1 MPELSGRLCMQP
13 VAEKKKIAVLC
24 GSNHKPHNM
33 NVAVCRVKEAGERT
47 YHIVFSPGNGLIC
60 RDTQDYILFQ
70 NFIAFAVLRDG
81 CMLLAYA
88 VMSTHAHIA
97 VVTAWPW
104 SFIHRLRTSYTT
116 YFNKKYRRKGS
127 VCGKQVYCMPV
138 DGWYAQK
145 ALVSYILRNPMHH
158 GVAGTPF
165 GYRHT
170 SLGAYFRKELSM
182 ADTQRDTS
190 EDGNP
195 GFDEHPG
202 LNGNPGPRGCPRSKP
217 KEDPG
222 SKGKAG
228 VAEKDGGPCFVRM
241 RTSEGFVDL
250 PVETCGRVRLEYFV
264 NAGRTEHLFRTARTF
279 LHSMVRWNTEDWEKE
294 QANEASLV
302 TLRSIEPDPSFP
314 IEQMR
319 AYENGSFRP
328 GTSDEEV
335 CGYVDHTVLPQ
346 MGLGSFVGLDP
357 VRRRGLVSVLMK
369 RFHISAEQALRC
381 LGG

>member
-222 SKGKAG
+222 SKGKSRSGGERWRAVLCPYAHIGGLCRPACGNLWQSEAG
-228 VAEKDGGPCFVRM
+228 VFRQCRTDRASVPYSPDFPAFDGA
-241 RTSEGFVDL
+241 
-250 PVETCGRVRLEYFV
+250 LEYGRLGEG
-264 NAGRTEHLFRTARTF
+264 AG
-279 LHSMVRWNTEDWEKE
+279 K
-294 QANEASLV
+294 
-302 TLRSIEPDPSFP
+302 
-314 IEQMR
+314 
-319 AYENGSFRP
+319 
-328 GTSDEEV
+328 
-335 CGYVDHTVLPQ
+335 
-346 MGLGSFVGLDP
+346 
-357 VRRRGLVSVLMK
+357 
-369 RFHISAEQALRC
+369 
-381 LGG
+381 

>member
-1 MPELSGRLCMQP
+1 MFRLLQKRRKFP
-13 VAEKKKIAVLC
+13 YFVAAII
-24 GSNHKPHNM
+24 KPHNM
-33 NVAVCRVKEAGERT
+33 NVAVCRVNEAGERT

-60 RDTQDYILFQ
+60 RDTQDYIVFQ
-70 NFIAFAVLRDG
+70 NFIAFAVRRDG
-81 CMLLAYA
+81 CVLLAYA
-88 VMSTHAHIA
+88 VMSTHVHIA
-97 VVTAWPW
+97 VVTARPW

-116 YFNKKYRRKGS
+116 YFNKKYRRGGS

-158 GVAGTPF
+158 GVSETPF

-170 SLGAYFRKELSM
+170 SLGAYFRKELAM
-182 ADTQRDTS
+182 AGTQWNTAG
-190 EDGNP
+190 DGNP
-195 GFDEHPG
+195 GAK
-202 LNGNPGPRGCPRSKP
+202 GNSRSKP
-217 KEDPG
+217 KENPG
-222 SKGKAG
+222 LMGNAG
-228 VAEKDGGPCFVRM
+228 VAEKDGGACFVRM
-241 RTSEGFVDL
+241 RTADGFVDL

-294 QANEASLV
+294 QANDASLV
-302 TLRSIEPDPSFP
+302 TLRSMEPDPSFP

-319 AYENGSFRP
+319 AYEKGSFRP

-335 CGYVDHTVLPQ
+335 CGYVDHTVLPR
-346 MGLGSFVGLDP
+346 MGLASFVELDP
-357 VRRRGLVSVLMK
+357 VQRRGLVSVLMK
-369 RFHISAEQALRC
+369 RFHVSAEQALRC